1 MATELSGI
9 GIVVLAAGRSTRMGA
24 NKLLQDLDGFP
35 LVRHAVQSAVA
46 SGLEPVVVVTGH
58 EEEAVR
64 AVLGGLG
71 VTFVSNPAYADG
83 LSTSLRAGIAALPE
97 TSDAALV
104 MLGDMPLVESGL
116 LRRLASA
123 YLAEPAGLAA
133 VPVHEGRW
141 GNPVIV
147 ARALFPRIE
156 ALTGDA
162 GARKLLEGMKD
173 QVIEVPVSE
182 DAVEVDVDTPEALA
196 RLRDRE

>member
-1 MATELSGI
+1 MAVDLTGI
-9 GIVVLAAGRSTRMGA
+9 AVVVLAAGQSTRMGA

-58 EEEAVR
+58 EEAAVR
-64 AVLGGLG
+64 AALGGLD
-71 VTFVSNPAYADG
+71 VTFVANPAFSQG
-83 LSTSLRAGIAALPE
+83 LSTSLRAGIAALPD
-97 TSDAALV
+97 SADAALV

-116 LRRLASA
+116 LRRIAAA
-123 YLAEPAGLAA
+123 YLSEPAGLAA
-133 VPVHEGRW
+133 VPVHDGRW

-173 QVIEVPVSE
+173 EVIEIPVGE
-182 DAVEVDVDTPEALA
+182 EAVEVDVDTPDALA
-196 RLRDRE
+196 RLRDRG